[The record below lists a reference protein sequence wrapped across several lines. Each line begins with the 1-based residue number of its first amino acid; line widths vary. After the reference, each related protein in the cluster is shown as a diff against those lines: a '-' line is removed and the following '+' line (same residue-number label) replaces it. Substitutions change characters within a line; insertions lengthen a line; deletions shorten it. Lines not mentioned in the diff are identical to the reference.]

1 MSETDSLVQR
11 QAELAASVKVLEA
24 ELLALA
30 PLDAPKALVE
40 LERELGALE
49 RVVETLEASVGE
61 GTRTLAAKRDELARV
76 KASREQ

>member
-1 MSETDSLVQR
+1 MK
-11 QAELAASVKVLEA
+11 ALEV

-30 PLDAPKALVE
+30 PLDPPKALVE
-40 LERELGALE
+40 LERELAALE
-49 RVVETLEASVGE
+49 RIIETLEASVDE

>member
-11 QAELAASVKVLEA
+11 HAELAASVKVLEV
-24 ELLALA
+24 ELLALT

-49 RVVETLEASVGE
+49 RVVETLEASVSE